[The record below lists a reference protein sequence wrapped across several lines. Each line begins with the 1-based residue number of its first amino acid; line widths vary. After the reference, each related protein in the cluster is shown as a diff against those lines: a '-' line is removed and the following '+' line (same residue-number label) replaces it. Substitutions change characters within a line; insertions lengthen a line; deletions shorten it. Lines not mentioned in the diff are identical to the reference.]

1 MKDTFE
7 NVEWMHEILEF
18 SSTGLWRIRIDRN
31 TGTGEMY
38 ASKSMLKLLGLE
50 EHPTP
55 EECYEY
61 WFSRIDGDYLEYCRN
76 SIEKLISTGEQIEVQ
91 YLWKHPEHGK
101 IFVRCSGKLEN
112 AVDDIYEMHGYHQ
125 NIAEMVFHKA
135 EQDMSV
141 EEIMTVNKLNKLET
155 KAKLLTAQSDAWK
168 SLIRT
173 LLKRTDAFE
182 IFYYPKE
189 RKMVFPEAV
198 AQSYLWNE
206 EYKGMPYNF
215 SGKFVDKV
223 YQPVFENMFEQI
235 HKGIGTTD
243 SEISMDNGK
252 KWFNTNL
259 SVVECDE
266 NGEPELAIG
275 IVEDIT
281 EKKINQLENIELQ
294 SIYKFTVN
302 NDYECLII
310 LDLVTKQYSIRY
322 TEKWAVSDQIEEDIT
337 EKSFKKF
344 LAKVVKPIDL
354 EKFELNNIIS
364 RLNYKKGEAHV
375 IWYKAINEEHKEA
388 RCYWIE
394 EDKKILITIRNVEK
408 RWKKEAEN
416 KRKILEALEM
426 AEAANHAKS
435 DFISRISHDIRTP
448 LNAVVGMVAIAKKY
462 KDDTTKVEECLDAI
476 NNSSHY
482 LTLLINDVLDLAKI
496 ESEKMKLNTEE
507 FALDD
512 FIHKMINVVQP
523 LIDSRKH
530 KLTVSMED
538 VKHQRIKGDFV
549 RLQQLL
555 LNILSNAVKYT
566 NPGGHIEFTIREFPS
581 EKDGYG
587 YYQFEIKDD
596 GIGMDKEFLSRLFNP
611 YERDET
617 ETVGKIEGTG
627 LGMSIA
633 KNIANL
639 MEGDIVVNSEPG
651 VGSDFFITVYLEL
664 QEETVQAEYTEDGEK
679 AIPDYS
685 GRNILLVEDNAIN
698 MEIAEEL
705 LSATGAN
712 IETAEN
718 GREAVKMIQL
728 SPEGYY
734 NIIFMD
740 IRMPVMN
747 GYETVSILRGFD
759 RKDMR
764 TVPIVAMTADAFAED
779 IKKAKECGMDEHI
792 AKPIDI
798 DKLYDIMRKYE
809 KE

>member
-7 NVEWMHEILEF
+7 NV
-18 SSTGLWRIRIDRN
+18 
-31 TGTGEMY
+31 
-38 ASKSMLKLLGLE
+38 
-50 EHPTP
+50 
-55 EECYEY
+55 
-61 WFSRIDGDYLEYCRN
+61 
-76 SIEKLISTGEQIEVQ
+76 
-91 YLWKHPEHGK
+91 
-101 IFVRCSGKLEN
+101 
-112 AVDDIYEMHGYHQ
+112 
-125 NIAEMVFHKA
+125 
-135 EQDMSV
+135 
-141 EEIMTVNKLNKLET
+141 
-155 KAKLLTAQSDAWK
+155 QSEAWK
-168 SLIRT
+168 FLNRT
-173 LLKRTDAFE
+173 LLKKLDAFE

-189 RKMVFPEAV
+189 RKMVFPESV
-198 AQSYLWNE
+198 AQLYHWNV
-206 EYKGMPYNF
+206 EYKGMPYSF
-215 SGKFVDKV
+215 SKKIADEAHKSA
-223 YQPVFENMFEQI
+223 FENMFEQI

-243 SEISMDNGK
+243 SEISMDNGT

-259 SVVECDE
+259 SVVEHDE

-281 EKKINQLENIELQ
+281 KKKINRLENIELQ
-294 SIYKFTVN
+294 SVYKFTVN

-310 LDLVTKQYSIRY
+310 VDLETKQYSIHY
-322 TEKWAVSDQIEEDIT
+322 TEKWAMSGQAEERIT

-344 LAKVVKPIDL
+344 LAKMVKPIDL
-354 EKFELNNIIS
+354 EKFDLNNIIS
-364 RLNYKKGEAHV
+364 GLNYKKGETHV
-375 IWYKAINEEHKEA
+375 IWYKSTNGEDKEA

-394 EDKKILITIRNVEK
+394 ENEKILMTIRNVEK

-416 KRKILEALEM
+416 TKKIMEALEM
-426 AEAANHAKS
+426 AEAANQAKS

-462 KDDTTKVEECLDAI
+462 KNDTSKVEECLDAI

-512 FIHKMINVVQP
+512 FVQKMINVVQP
-523 LIDSRKH
+523 LTDSRKH
-530 KLTVSMED
+530 TLTVSMEH
-538 VKHQRIKGDFV
+538 VEHKLVKGDLV

-555 LNILSNAVKYT
+555 LNILGNAVKYT
-566 NPGGHIEFTIREFPS
+566 NPGGHIEFTLREFPS
-581 EKDGYG
+581 EKEGYG
-587 YYQFEIKDD
+587 YYQFEVKDN
-596 GIGMDKEFLSRLFNP
+596 GIGMDRKFLTRLFNP

-617 ETVGKIEGTG
+617 EKVGKIEGTG

-639 MEGDIVVNSEPG
+639 MDGDIMVNSEPG
-651 VGSDFFITVYLEL
+651 AGSDFFITVHLEL
-664 QEETVQAEYTEDGEK
+664 QEEIVQIECTEDGEK

-685 GRNILLVEDNAIN
+685 SKNILLVEDNAIN
-698 MEIAEEL
+698 MEIAQEL

-718 GREAVKMIQL
+718 GREAVRMVQFSK
-728 SPEGYY
+728 EGYY
-734 NIIFMD
+734 NLIFMD

-759 RKDMR
+759 REDMQ
-764 TVPIVAMTADAFAED
+764 TIPIVAMTADVFAED
-779 IKKAKECGMDEHI
+779 IRKMKECGMDDHI

-809 KE
+809 NG

>member
-18 SSTGLWRIRIDRN
+18 SSTGLWRIRMDQN
-31 TGTGEMY
+31 TGTNEMY
-38 ASKSMLKLLGLE
+38 ASKSMLKLLGLK
-50 EHPTP
+50 EHPAP
-55 EECYEY
+55 EECYEH
-61 WFSRIDGDYLEYCRN
+61 WFSRIDKDYLEYCQN
-76 SIEKLISTGEQIEVQ
+76 SVAKMISTGEQIEVQ
-91 YLWKHPEHGK
+91 YLWEHPELGK
-101 IFVRCSGKLEN
+101 IFVRCSGKLEHAKN
-112 AVDDIYEMHGYHQ
+112 DVYEIHGYHQ

-141 EEIMTVNKLNKLET
+141 EEMMTARKLNKLEN

-173 LLKRTDAFE
+173 LLKKTDAFE

-189 RKMVFPEAV
+189 RKMVFPESV
-198 AQSYLWNE
+198 AQLYHWNK
-206 EYKGMPYNF
+206 EYEGMPYHF
-215 SGKFVDKV
+215 SKEFVDEV
-223 YQPVFENMFEQI
+223 YRSVFEDMFEHI
-235 HKGIGTTD
+235 HRGIGTTD
-243 SEISMDNGK
+243 SEISMKNGK

-302 NDYECLII
+302 NDYECLVIV
-310 LDLVTKQYSIRY
+310 DLETRQYSVRY
-322 TEKWAVSDQIEEDIT
+322 TEKWAMSEQVEEEIT

-354 EKFELNNIIS
+354 EKFNLNNIIN
-364 RLNYKKGEAHV
+364 RLNYKKGETHV
-375 IWYKAINEEHKEA
+375 IWYKDTNEEHKEA

-394 EDKKILITIRNVEK
+394 ENKKILITIRNVEK

-416 KRKILEALEM
+416 KKKILEALEM
-426 AEAANHAKS
+426 AEAANQAKS

-462 KDDTTKVEECLDAI
+462 KDDTSKVEECLEAI

-496 ESEKMKLNTEE
+496 ENEKMKLNTEE
-507 FALDD
+507 FTLDD
-512 FIHKMINVVQP
+512 FINKMINVVQP

-530 KLTVSMED
+530 KLTVSMEQ
-538 VKHQRIKGDFV
+538 VEHKQVKGDFV

-581 EKDGYG
+581 EKEGFG
-587 YYQFEIKDD
+587 YYQFEVRDN
-596 GIGMDKEFLSRLFNP
+596 GIGMEKEFLTHLFNP

-617 ETVGKIEGTG
+617 EEVAHIEGTG

-639 MEGDIVVNSEPG
+639 MDGDIVVDSEPG

-664 QEETVQAEYTEDGEK
+664 QDETVWKESAEGEEK
-679 AIPDYS
+679 PIPDYS
-685 GRNILLVEDNAIN
+685 GKNILLVEDNAIN
-698 MEIAEEL
+698 MEIAMEL
-705 LSATGAN
+705 ISATGAN

-718 GREAVKMIQL
+718 GREAVKMVQL
-728 SPEGYY
+728 SSQGHYDL
-734 NIIFMD
+734 IFMD

-747 GYETVSILRGFD
+747 GYETVSLLRAFD
-759 RKDMR
+759 REDMK
-764 TVPIVAMTADAFAED
+764 TIPIVAMTADAFAED
-779 IKKAKECGMDEHI
+779 IRRAKECGMDEHI

-809 KE
+809 NE